1 MTHGKFVIEVAVY
14 PRTAEDREKIAQ
26 AIANISRTESEFQ
39 VSTDPHSDRII
50 VAAMNELDLQ
60 SIIAAV
66 NM

>member
-26 AIANISRTESEFQ
+26 AIASISRTESELQ

>member
-50 VAAMNELDLQ
+50 VAAMNELDIQ

>member
-26 AIANISRTESEFQ
+26 AIASISRTESEFQ